1 MIQYVGFF
9 PFLMFFVIFLPFIM
23 VVLFLLSPFFIY
35 LGIRNLLA
43 KVWP

>member
-9 PFLMFFVIFLPFIM
+9 PFLLFFVIFLPFIL
-23 VVLFLLSPFFIY
+23 VILLLLSPFFIY
-35 LGIRNLLA
+35 LGFRNLFA